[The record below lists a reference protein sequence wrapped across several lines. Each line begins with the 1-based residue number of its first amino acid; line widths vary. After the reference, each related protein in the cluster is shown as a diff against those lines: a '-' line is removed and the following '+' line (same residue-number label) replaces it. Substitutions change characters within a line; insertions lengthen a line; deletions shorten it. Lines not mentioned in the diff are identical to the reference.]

1 MKINSVDKAITI
13 LNCFS
18 LTKPVAGVGEISKI
32 TGFNPS
38 TVSRLLSTLESR
50 GVVEKVDGY
59 GKYQLGYRSYLWGI
73 ISQKRN
79 HLASMA
85 KPIMEGLSDEFG
97 EEVSLYIL
105 SDRHRVCL
113 ERVPSKHQIARV
125 GAVGEIYPLH
135 AGASGRVLL
144 AYMLDEK
151 RKAIINS
158 GLERFTSETITDPT
172 QLEAE
177 LSQLRRRGYAVSKAE
192 REPGAFSVV
201 APVRNADGR
210 VVASLCIAGPL
221 FRLSEEQTEI
231 YTKAVL
237 QAAEQISKRL
247 GCSLQ
252 SSERTDR
259 PDSVSR

>member
-18 LTKPVAGVGEISKI
+18 LTKPVAGVGEISKL
-32 TGFNPS
+32 TGLNPS
-38 TVSRLLSTLESR
+38 TVSRLLATLESR

-59 GKYQLGYRSYLWGI
+59 GKYQLGYRTYLWGI
-73 ISQKRN
+73 ISQERN
-79 HLASMA
+79 NLASLA
-85 KPIMEGLSDEFG
+85 KPIMENLRDKFG

-144 AYMLDEK
+144 AYLPEET
-151 RKAIINS
+151 RKAIIKS
-158 GLERFTSETITDPT
+158 GLEKFTPETLTDPA
-172 QLEAE
+172 QLEAT
-177 LSQLRRRGYAVSKAE
+177 LSEIRRKGYAISKGE
-192 REPGAFSVV
+192 REPAAFSVV
-201 APVRNADGR
+201 APVRNADNR

-221 FRLSEEQTEI
+221 FRLSQEQTET
-231 YTKAVL
+231 YTQAIL
-237 QAAEQISKRL
+237 QAAEQISEKL
-247 GCSLQ
+247 GFSLP
-252 SSERTDR
+252 SSEKTDR
-259 PDSVSR
+259 LDSVSR